1 MLQGDEVAASV
12 KLTVTRHPSA
22 YATLGEVATHPS
34 FRRRGIAQELCRR
47 AQDDF
52 RSLGGQMIALGTGNP
67 VAARRY
73 FALGYRRL
81 PGTAVWWNNVGDCR
95 SPEEWAVDYFRAAEA
110 AALAAGS
117 GDLTKALS
125 IAEGTPMARVRMLP
139 LIHHPHQSL
148 LSLDANVGLYSTR
161 VSIVTSVNGL
171 YPRYNSLPVES
182 CGQWWTAQ
190 TCKMETDGRE
200 QIGTLV
206 GLATAWFDPA
216 SQHGVLWVDGFLH
229 GKWSAGWAK
238 LMHEGPLR
246 WATAD
251 GRFTRARARV
261 PKGDATKLALFR
273 SLGFEVASTPGL
285 PFQLVCSYPVEGDGA
300 RPGEVR
306 EQDSVLLQLRLP
318 RAAH

>member
-81 PGTAVWWNNVGDCR
+81 PGTDVWWNNVGDCR

-216 SQHGVLWVDGFLH
+216 SQHGVLWVALDGQSLC
-229 GKWSAGWAK
+229 
-238 LMHEGPLR
+238 
-246 WATAD
+246 
-251 GRFTRARARV
+251 TRARYGGQLPMGDSHELAR
-261 PKGDATKLALFR
+261 A
-273 SLGFEVASTPGL
+273 
-285 PFQLVCSYPVEGDGA
+285 C
-300 RPGEVR
+300 
-306 EQDSVLLQLRLP
+306 P
-318 RAAH
+318 RATLPNLLCFGLWDLRWLAHQGYRFSLYALTRWRGTAHGPGKYASKTAYFCS